1 MSALALLHERALI
14 LFIFAAGLFATALGP
29 VLAPNPDHARAVWSV
44 WPVLILGGVA
54 VARLIRYGPGPIRT
68 GWLGWWMAGF
78 AFYLIHLWFGFAV
91 IYGADPTR
99 VIAGQG
105 LVTAVANTALLLLWG
120 VSILAALLPREP
132 PGEAAMHILASLI
145 FVATALP
152 SALLFADHPVSMAI
166 GVALAALWVAALW
179 HRLA

>member
-1 MSALALLHERALI
+1 MSPLALLHERALI

-29 VLAPNPDHARAVWSV
+29 VLAANPDHARAVWSV
-44 WPVLILGGVA
+44 WPVLVLGGVA

-91 IYGADPTR
+91 IYGADPAR

-105 LVTAVANTALLLLWG
+105 LLTAVANTALLVVWG
-120 VSILAALLPREP
+120 LSILAALLPHEP
-132 PGEAAMHILASLI
+132 LGETALHILASLI
-145 FVATALP
+145 FLATALP
-152 SALLFADHPVSMAI
+152 STLVFADHPVSFAI
-166 GVALAALWVAALW
+166 GLALALLWAAALWR
-179 HRLA
+179 RLA